1 MVKNSNGGKKSK
13 GFARKSLSQDTF
25 HDPKPIPPF
34 EFNAVVTQ
42 MLGNSNC
49 LVDLLDSNHVNLI
62 CHIRGKFRGR
72 HKSNHIIHKNSRLI
86 VGIRHWEHTIQ
97 NVDLLHLLGET
108 ADPPLHTPSLGLR
121 GDETSDIVFGD
132 DSLAL
137 LSDIQ
142 SRDEFLDSAID
153 SAIDDIVD
161 IDDI

>member
-25 HDPKPIPPF
+25 HDPKPNPPF

-97 NVDLLHLLGET
+97 NVDLLHLLGGT
-108 ADPPLHTPSLGLR
+108 YDSPLPPPSP

-137 LSDIQ
+137 LTDIQ
-142 SRDEFLDSAID
+142 SGDDDLDSAID

-161 IDDI
+161 IDEI